1 MTYHDVSQRCFM
13 FEIIYVNFVFKIQYM
28 RTRKNI
34 RLRNYDYRSQGWYF
48 ITICTQNREH
58 DFGDIR
64 EGKMEL
70 SPIGKQA
77 NVFLE
82 EIPEHFTQVE
92 LGEFVVMPN
101 HIHILIGIGVGTRDL
116 VSANNLNNMSGN
128 NIDGVSVN
136 NMNNVSA
143 QNKKV
148 MSDHGFDAMNNHHI
162 NGVSNGNNID
172 MPDNK
177 KQTKQFG
184 GSLSGSISTII
195 GQFKSTLSRWCN
207 KNGYAWFAWQ
217 SRFHD
222 HVVRDQKD
230 YDRIQEYIIN
240 NPTNW
245 TTDKMFIP

>member
-1 MTYHDVSQRCFM
+1 
-13 FEIIYVNFVFKIQYM
+13 M
-28 RTRKNI
+28 RARKNI

-101 HIHILIGIGVGTRDL
+101 HIHILIGIGVGTRDI

-128 NIDGVSVN
+128 NID
-136 NMNNVSA
+136 
-143 QNKKV
+143 
-148 MSDHGFDAMNNHHI
+148 
-162 NGVSNGNNID
+162 

-177 KQTKQFG
+177 EQIEQFG